1 MFVPTDSLVLVEVP
15 TVSED
20 LLDVPTEQVAAL
32 DEEIPTI
39 DPDEV
44 LMGTTKDPGEP
55 LIGTTDGPIGL
66 LDNPLGGRLE
76 ISPAGLVGRPWGNMD
91 SESNLKDF
99 FRLRVGEQQPFW
111 ASRDPITWVDDVH
124 ARKVENRTDFCQVWQ
139 DPLLFKIF
147 MYDLFCD
154 YLCWDG
160 RGLLFPRIHPW
171 SKVNRFE

>member
-55 LIGTTDGPIGL
+55 LIGTTDGPIVL

-76 ISPAGLVGRPWGNMD
+76 ISPAGLVGRPWGNRD
-91 SESNLKDF
+91 SESNIQDFLDKNWANSSLDKDF
-99 FRLRVGEQQPFW
+99 HV
-111 ASRDPITWVDDVH
+111 
-124 ARKVENRTDFCQVWQ
+124 
-139 DPLLFKIF
+139 
-147 MYDLFCD
+147 
-154 YLCWDG
+154 
-160 RGLLFPRIHPW
+160 
-171 SKVNRFE
+171 

>member
-32 DEEIPTI
+32 DDEIPTI

-44 LMGTTKDPGEP
+44 LMGTTKDPREP

-66 LDNPLGGRLE
+66 LDNPWGGRLE

-91 SESNLKDF
+91 SEYNINDF
-99 FRLRVGEQQPFW
+99 LDWSRRTAVFLDQQEPYYRV
-111 ASRDPITWVDDVH
+111 DYMH
-124 ARKVENRTDFCQVWQ
+124 ARKVENRTSLAGSAIIQDFRV
-139 DPLLFKIF
+139 
-147 MYDLFCD
+147 
-154 YLCWDG
+154 
-160 RGLLFPRIHPW
+160 
-171 SKVNRFE
+171 

>member
-32 DEEIPTI
+32 DDEIPTI

-55 LIGTTDGPIGL
+55 LIGTADGPIGL
-66 LDNPLGGRLE
+66 LDNPWGGRLE

-91 SESNLKDF
+91 SESNIKDF
-99 FRLRVGEQQPFW
+99 L
-111 ASRDPITWVDDVH
+111 D
-124 ARKVENRTDFCQVWQ
+124 
-139 DPLLFKIF
+139 
-147 MYDLFCD
+147 
-154 YLCWDG
+154 
-160 RGLLFPRIHPW
+160 
-171 SKVNRFE
+171 